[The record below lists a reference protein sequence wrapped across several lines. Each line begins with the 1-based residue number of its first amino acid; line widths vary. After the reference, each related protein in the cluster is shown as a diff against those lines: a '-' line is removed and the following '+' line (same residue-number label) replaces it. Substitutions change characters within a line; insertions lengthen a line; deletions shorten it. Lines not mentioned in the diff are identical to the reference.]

1 MEADPSA
8 LETGGA
14 KGKSY
19 RGLVSNSVSGRTCL
33 NWLDAKAPKQ
43 HSPTPDTKSKLDAND
58 PNSEETTAWGNGI
71 GNHRYCRN
79 PERSDASPWCY
90 VLDETVAKETYKK
103 ELCDIPKCPAHPRDF
118 PDEAP
123 TLKADVEA
131 TNCEC
136 ADQLYGSSLTTGKTA
151 VPLALVAKQR
161 AKASRPRCK
170 CSGKTR

>member
-79 PERSDASPWCY
+79 PEQSEASPWCY
-90 VLDETVAKETYKK
+90 VLDESVAQETYKK

-118 PDEAP
+118 PAEAQA
-123 TLKADVEA
+123 LKADVEA
-131 TNCEC
+131 TDCEC

-170 CSGKTR
+170 CSGKSR